1 MKNRHEP
8 PDCALIRPEVAFRR
22 IMMAVNP
29 DYFSWETAE
38 QERFRLG
45 LSDEECFR
53 IERDALK
60 ILFDIR
66 VDTKEK
72 MDAVCKTFKD
82 EHYLLFNETMLFF
95 QGIGD
100 DLFYLNEY
108 LDNNRTLLDFE
119 TLYDYDYD
127 DHCFQEKSWKEE
139 VPDYIAKP
147 YRRVLYYQW
156 ARLHIDGTFF
166 YADLSMMANYL
177 YGVIEEIGFDKIQEL
192 IPYEYV
198 DGKNHGKREGKGTLF
213 DWKLMANGKE
223 AQLEELQRR
232 YRVYTGERQKVALDD
247 FDAGAQK
254 RVYLV
259 DKSEKVDP
267 HMRFIFTDQSALQG
281 VRFRHFMADCR
292 SMLGDNQELDAF
304 IEQER
309 LAAAEFLEQNHR
321 DIMENFDP
329 KITRLRKKRKIIIAD
344 GALNDLF

>member
-1 MKNRHEP
+1 MKNRPEP
-8 PDCALIRPEVAFRR
+8 PDFAFIRPEVAFKR

-29 DYFSWETAE
+29 DYFSWEIAE
-38 QERFRLG
+38 QERYRLG

-72 MDAVCKTFKD
+72 MEAVCNSFRD

-95 QGIGD
+95 NGIGG
-100 DLFYLNEY
+100 DLFYLDEY
-108 LDNNRTLLDFE
+108 LGDDRTLLDFE

-139 VPDYIAKP
+139 VPDYIVKP
-147 YRRVLYYQW
+147 YRGTLYYRW
-156 ARLHIDGTFF
+156 ARLHIEGTFF

-177 YGVIEEIGFDKIQEL
+177 YSVAEEVGFDKIQEM
-192 IPYEYV
+192 IPHEYV
-198 DGKNHGKREGKGTLF
+198 NGKNHGKREGKGTLF
-213 DWKLMANGKE
+213 DLKLMANGKE
-223 AQLEELQRR
+223 AQLEELQHR
-232 YRVYTGERQKVALDD
+232 YRVYIGERQKGALDD
-247 FDAGAQK
+247 FDAGTQK

-259 DKSEKVDP
+259 DKSEEVDP
-267 HMRFIFTDQSALQG
+267 HMSFIFTDKTALQS

-292 SMLGDNQELDAF
+292 SMLGDNQELDAL

-309 LAAAEFLEQNHR
+309 QAAFEQQFPLSLFRLAFE
-321 DIMENFDP
+321 
-329 KITRLRKKRKIIIAD
+329 
-344 GALNDLF
+344 

>member
-1 MKNRHEP
+1 MKNRPEP
-8 PDCALIRPEVAFRR
+8 PDFAFIRPEVAFKR

-29 DYFSWETAE
+29 DYFSWEIAE
-38 QERFRLG
+38 QERYRLG

-72 MDAVCKTFKD
+72 MEAVCNSFRD

-95 QGIGD
+95 NGIGG
-100 DLFYLNEY
+100 DLFYLDEY
-108 LDNNRTLLDFE
+108 LGDDRTLLDFE

-139 VPDYIAKP
+139 VPDYIVKP
-147 YRRVLYYQW
+147 YRGALYYRW

-166 YADLSMMANYL
+166 YADLSMAANYL
-177 YGVIEEIGFDKIQEL
+177 YGVAEETGFDKIREL

-198 DGKNHGKREGKGTLF
+198 DGNNHGKREGKGTLF
-213 DWKLMANGKE
+213 DLKLMANGKE

-232 YRVYTGERQKVALDD
+232 YRVYIIERQKVALDD
-247 FDAGAQK
+247 FDAKAQ
-254 RVYLV
+254 RRAYLV

-267 HMRFIFTDQSALQG
+267 HMRFIFTDQTALQG

-292 SMLGDNQELDAF
+292 SMLGDNRELDAL

-309 LAAAEFLEQNHR
+309 QAAVEFLEKNHR

-329 KITRLRKKRKIIIAD
+329 KFTRLRKKRKIIVAD
-344 GALNDLF
+344 GALDDLF